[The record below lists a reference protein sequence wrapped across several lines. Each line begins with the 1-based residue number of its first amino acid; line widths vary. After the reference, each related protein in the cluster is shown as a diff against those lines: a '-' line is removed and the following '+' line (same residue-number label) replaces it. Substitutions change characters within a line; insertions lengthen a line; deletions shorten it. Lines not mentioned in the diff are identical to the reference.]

1 MADTLYEA
9 SWPDL
14 PIELQKY
21 FIVMIGNA
29 QQPLYYHGFGMAIL
43 NLQTFTK
50 VSKLLGFQIVNFQK
64 KSSLDC
70 LSISV
75 ASNSLHILYAI

>member
-1 MADTLYEA
+1 MFIFCYYGKIATESFENMADTLYEA

-50 VSKLLGFQIVNFQK
+50 VSKLL
-64 KSSLDC
+64 
-70 LSISV
+70 
-75 ASNSLHILYAI
+75 